1 MSYSIATIRLLRR
14 VSLYPKPLTNHIPP
28 FKITGFKRLVDPRM
42 PHSVHTTPGATTP
55 VATDQSDLPLGQ
67 RYWNANLPEQ
77 KWVEECPDFLLGQG
91 EKNIG
96 ILSSG
101 EDEYKYLTWPE
112 SKALVNANRID
123 YFQRSPLEL
132 RRYLQYMFKLKQQY
146 GSVLS
151 FVQQER
157 LHWKSI
163 SPSAEPLFTNPD
175 DYTILYNDW
184 PYGIDRDIT
193 HLVVWTKF
201 LLDDDPE
208 TGYLTTEHHDLIE
221 DFVRRTFCTDEG
233 ISRENLIWFK
243 NWKSLKSV
251 HALEHFHV
259 MLYRAPPEFVKRI
272 TNGDRPTSA
281 TVTDL

>member
-1 MSYSIATIRLLRR
+1 
-14 VSLYPKPLTNHIPP
+14 
-28 FKITGFKRLVDPRM
+28 M
-42 PHSVHTTPGATTP
+42 PSSVHTTPGTTTP
-55 VATDQSDLPLGQ
+55 GILDQSNLPLGH
-67 RYWNANLPEQ
+67 RYWNTNLPESR
-77 KWVEECPDFLLGQG
+77 WTEECPDFLL
-91 EKNIG
+91 
-96 ILSSG
+96 
-101 EDEYKYLTWPE
+101 E

-123 YFQRSPLEL
+123 IFQRSPLEL
-132 RRYLQYMFKLKQQY
+132 RRYLQYMFKLKQRY

-163 SPSAEPLFTNPD
+163 SPSADPLFTNSD

-208 TGYLTTEHHDLIE
+208 TGFLTTEHRNLIE
-221 DFVRRTFCTDEG
+221 DFVQGTFCTDDG

-259 MLYRAPPEFVKRI
+259 MLYRASPEFLKRI

-281 TVTDL
+281 TVTDP